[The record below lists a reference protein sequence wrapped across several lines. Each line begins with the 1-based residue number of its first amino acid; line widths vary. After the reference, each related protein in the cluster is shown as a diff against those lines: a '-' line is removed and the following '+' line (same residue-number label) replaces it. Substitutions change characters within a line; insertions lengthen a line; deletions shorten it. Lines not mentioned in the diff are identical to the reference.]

1 MYNKIISTLLLGG
14 SIFFLAGCGSPEVKT
29 EATKTEA
36 KKDSVKADSAQT
48 KISFDRKYN
57 DIARFIAGMK
67 EDPGTVIDSSFLK
80 NKEWLKFS
88 QNMESKWEKYDN
100 TRMKK
105 ISLWTKKEIP
115 AKQEPFT
122 LFYPFSGP
130 DFLNAEIFFPT
141 ADTLVLVGLEPRGKA
156 PEITAALKD
165 SLPKYL
171 NEVER
176 SLYAIL
182 NFSFFRT
189 NSMKVDLQSE
199 DVNGTTPVM
208 MLFLERTGNNVMDVQ
223 SIYIDKSGK
232 IIHDT
237 TTSGMI
243 KTKGVEITFANN
255 DDKRLRKLFYFSVDL
270 SDGGLKNK
278 APEFLTFID
287 HLGRVSTFLK
297 SASYLMHKTYF
308 SVIRSVILKQSDLVL
323 QDDSGIPVHFFDETE
338 WDNKFY
344 GAYTKPIPMFSN
356 SFQEDLKKAY
366 SDSLHVKAL
375 DFGIG
380 YQWHLNKSNLQLSVK
395 KKKS

>member
-1 MYNKIISTLLLGG
+1 
-14 SIFFLAGCGSPEVKT
+14 
-29 EATKTEA
+29 
-36 KKDSVKADSAQT
+36 
-48 KISFDRKYN
+48 
-57 DIARFIAGMK
+57 
-67 EDPGTVIDSSFLK
+67 
-80 NKEWLKFS
+80 
-88 QNMESKWEKYDN
+88 
-100 TRMKK
+100 
-105 ISLWTKKEIP
+105 
-115 AKQEPFT
+115 
-122 LFYPFSGP
+122 
-130 DFLNAEIFFPT
+130 
-141 ADTLVLVGLEPRGKA
+141 
-156 PEITAALKD
+156 
-165 SLPKYL
+165 
-171 NEVER
+171 
-176 SLYAIL
+176 
-182 NFSFFRT
+182 
-189 NSMKVDLQSE
+189 
-199 DVNGTTPVM
+199 
-208 MLFLERTGNNVMDVQ
+208 
-223 SIYIDKSGK
+223 
-232 IIHDT
+232 
-237 TTSGMI
+237 MI